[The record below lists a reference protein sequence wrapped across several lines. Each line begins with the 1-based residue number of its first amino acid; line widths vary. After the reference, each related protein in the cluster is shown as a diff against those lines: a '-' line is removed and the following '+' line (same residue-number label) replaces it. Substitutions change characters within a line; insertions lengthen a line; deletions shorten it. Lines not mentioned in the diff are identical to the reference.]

1 MSVLNGIATYQNRR
15 DEVPNQELA
24 RRLAESGDE
33 DGIREIAGNLW
44 NKNKN
49 VRSDCLKVLYEIGYL
64 RPELIAAYAEDFLK
78 LLKDRENR
86 MVWGGMIGLATIAD
100 LRPQEIWHHIDEVMT
115 AVEQGTLI
123 TVVWGIKTLARVA
136 AADKAYSKKLF
147 PILIGQL
154 QKCMPRDLPMH
165 AESVR
170 RAVEAGNQDEFL
182 AVLESRQ
189 HELKPPQLRRL
200 KKVIKGLEG

>member
-1 MSVLNGIATYQNRR
+1 VA
-15 DEVPNQELA
+15 V
-24 RRLAESGDE
+24 
-33 DGIREIAGNLW
+33 
-44 NKNKN
+44 
-49 VRSDCLKVLYEIGYL
+49 
-64 RPELIAAYAEDFLK
+64 
-78 LLKDRENR
+78 
-86 MVWGGMIGLATIAD
+86 
-100 LRPQEIWHHIDEVMT
+100 
-115 AVEQGTLI
+115 VEQGSLI
-123 TVVWGIKTLARVA
+123 TVVWGVKTLARVA

>member
-1 MSVLNGIATYQNRR
+1 
-15 DEVPNQELA
+15 
-24 RRLAESGDE
+24 
-33 DGIREIAGNLW
+33 
-44 NKNKN
+44 
-49 VRSDCLKVLYEIGYL
+49 
-64 RPELIAAYAEDFLK
+64 
-78 LLKDRENR
+78 

-100 LRPQEIWHHIDEVMT
+100 LRPQEIWQHIDEVIAM
-115 AVEQGTLI
+115 VEQGTLI

-165 AESVR
+165 AENVR
-170 RAVEAGNQDEFL
+170 RAVVAGNQDEFL